1 MAIVEEIH
9 IGDIGT
15 IFEITLMDDLAV
27 VNVAPASEMLIMFTK
42 PDGSKVINIAQL
54 SGDGSDG
61 KIRYVITSSTE
72 LDQNG
77 SWKIQANVTL
87 PSGQWSSNID
97 RFRVY
102 KNL

>member
-1 MAIVEEIH
+1 MAITEEIH
-9 IGDIGT
+9 VGDIGT
-15 IFEITLMDDLAV
+15 IFEITLMDDASV
-27 VNVAPASEMLIMFTK
+27 VNISSATEMLIIFTK
-42 PDGSKVINIAQL
+42 PDGTKITNIAVL
-54 SGDGSDG
+54 TGNGSDG
-61 KIRYVITSSTE
+61 KIRYIIVLSTE
-72 LDQNG
+72 LDQTG

>member
-27 VNVAPASEMLIMFTK
+27 VNVAPASEMLIIFTK
-42 PDGSKVINIAQL
+42 PDGSKVINAAKL
-54 SGDGSDG
+54 TGDGSDG
-61 KIRYVITSSTE
+61 KIRYVITLSTE